1 MLPASFT
8 TMSKDV
14 TMTAFVSRLF
24 LISALSFPAFSFA
37 ITIPGNVHS
46 ERYTFFLTE
55 TGGEMLRDM
64 NNEAVSVKR
73 SGKAEYSAD
82 AQRKAEAAN
91 ISPLVYA
98 ASPLEQNFIRY
109 DGKAVKALTCLLTT
123 RTMPGTNKTYS
134 WEETYC
140 LDETGAAYIG
150 SNGWPS
156 RAIFEKSCEVGASGC
171 PVYLGLNNDPPTMR
185 NDAVPY
191 VPYNNSNRASEQ
203 KETDPAIVNKVVADL
218 KANGCAIIN
227 KYKKSPP
234 QCGSVIEVVT
244 GKGMD
249 REGIRSYEIDYAEAG
264 TGWRVQ
270 SPVTLTYRGTTLI
283 RFKDGDSFDA
293 VDIENPVNNQPSI
306 TSTQNSDWKMVRNG
320 SSRIFSTKNESG
332 TQLELACG
340 ENGNFAVRYG
350 TEGNWTSSGPM
361 SQLTLKVG
369 SDEFSPDQTF
379 FESLSNLPSSSKI
392 VVLQMGNEYGSFSSH
407 GLSELLKGISWKQC
421 LNPQS
426 SI

>member
-8 TMSKDV
+8 TMRKDV
-14 TMTAFVSRLF
+14 TMTVFVSRLF
-24 LISALSFPAFSFA
+24 LISTLSFPAFSFA

-109 DGKAVKALTCLLTT
+109 DGKPVKALTCLLTT
-123 RTMPGTNKTYS
+123 RTMPGTNKPYS

-150 SNGWPS
+150 SKGWPS

-185 NDAVPY
+185 NNAVQY
-191 VPYNNSNRASEQ
+191 IPYNNRASEQ
-203 KETDPAIVNKVVADL
+203 NENNSQQKPVADEIV
-218 KANGCAIIN
+218 AEQEDFVVSYVRGNNCADN
-227 KYKKSPP
+227 KLIVKNTS
-234 QCGSVIEVVT
+234 T
-244 GKGMD
+244 GKTAVIPGLK
-249 REGIRSYEIDYAEAG
+249 GC
-264 TGWRVQ
+264 
-270 SPVTLTYRGTTLI
+270 
-283 RFKDGDSFDA
+283 SFDPKKNA
-293 VDIENPVNNQPSI
+293 VII
-306 TSTQNSDWKMVRNG
+306 FTLNG
-320 SSRIFSTKNESG
+320 FVAVYSG
-332 TQLELACG
+332 TNNASEKIAS
-340 ENGNFAVRYG
+340 V
-350 TEGNWTSSGPM
+350 
-361 SQLTLKVG
+361 
-369 SDEFSPDQTF
+369 D
-379 FESLSNLPSSSKI
+379 LP
-392 VVLQMGNEYGSFSSH
+392 
-407 GLSELLKGISWKQC
+407 
-421 LNPQS
+421 
-426 SI
+426 